1 MKDQQLGVDRVEC
14 QGDGSIFRTNPKEKT
29 HDKHAILV
37 SETEL
42 LGLAGESQLKHRGK
56 STFLH

>member
-29 HDKHAILV
+29 HDKHAIFV
-37 SETEL
+37 KKTEL
-42 LGLAGESQLKHRGK
+42 LGLAG
-56 STFLH
+56 TFLH

>member
-29 HDKHAILV
+29 HDKHAIFV
-37 SETEL
+37 NKTEL
-42 LGLAGESQLKHRGK
+42 LGLAG
-56 STFLH
+56 TFLH